1 MLSARSLR
9 DSRVCVRVE
18 ATRQTRS
25 SSRGIPVSRLR
36 HRARRSAWLNSR
48 SVSRGLALAQRIRSG
63 MVHVNDQT
71 VNDEAV
77 IPFGGMG
84 ASGNGS
90 RFGGQANLDEFT
102 EWQWVTVRDDPK
114 SFPFP
119 Y

>member
-1 MLSARSLR
+1 MGVGKPPCA
-9 DSRVCVRVE
+9 
-18 ATRQTRS
+18 
-25 SSRGIPVSRLR
+25 
-36 HRARRSAWLNSR
+36 N
-48 SVSRGLALAQRIRSG
+48 
-63 MVHVNDQT
+63 
-71 VNDEAV
+71 
-77 IPFGGMG
+77 G